1 LFESAYNYIWLYKH
15 MIALNEEYKKRYNH
29 TKNHVTIDK
38 LGEVLKHPPKNAK
51 YNKIATDPKTQQCLN
66 IVKYLVTQLA
76 VIEKY
81 YIMEKRRFATWK
93 SPSKSTRVVHRRS
106 KTKCVSKY

>member
-1 LFESAYNYIWLYKH
+1 

-38 LGEVLKHPPKNAK
+38 LGEVLKHPPMNAK
-51 YNKIATDPKTQQCLN
+51 YNVIATDPKPAMPDYCK
-66 IVKYLVTQLA
+66 IPGDA
-76 VIEKY
+76 VGSYRKY

-93 SPSKSTRVVHRRS
+93 SPAKVPEWYIEGVKQHA
-106 KTKCVSKY
+106 